1 MMRRRRL
8 AFAPMMAAAITALS
22 LGSGGIIAQA
32 APLTTYVIGV
42 DAATPAN
49 HLLMYTDFFPRAG
62 TTVRRRDVVDFKWDA
77 GSPDGFHTATLIKT
91 GDNPNAVYAAN
102 PPVTPDSDDGAGTI
116 QENPAIGAPSNPA
129 CGTVASPCPF
139 DGTAQLNSGA
149 APTAPGKDFYV
160 SIDAAA
166 GTTVTFLCLIHPGM
180 VGSLLVAAN
189 ASTPASVSA
198 AAAAQYAS
206 DTTEALAA
214 EAAVTVPAPTTNSD
228 GSMTWNAV
236 AGTEGQHEQV
246 LEYFPKSLSI
256 TTGDSVKWTSN
267 AHDIHT
273 VTFPDGAASAADD
286 FHQFVCEAGPPDTA
300 AAAPPAP
307 PCANPANFESHF
319 TGGPAGGTT
328 LADPSTLA
336 TSGVIAAPPLP
347 FPSNYTF
354 KVVGAGTYTYQCKVH
369 DHMTGEVLAAAVVA
383 PQLPKA
389 GAGLRTQEPARG
401 SGILAVIAIL
411 GLIALG
417 SLARIASRQ
426 ER

>member
-1 MMRRRRL
+1 L
-8 AFAPMMAAAITALS
+8 
-22 LGSGGIIAQA
+22 
-32 APLTTYVIGV
+32 
-42 DAATPAN
+42 AAT
-49 HLLMYTDFFPRAG
+49 
-62 TTVRRRDVVDFKWDA
+62 
-77 GSPDGFHTATLIKT
+77 
-91 GDNPNAVYAAN
+91 
-102 PPVTPDSDDGAGTI
+102 
-116 QENPAIGAPSNPA
+116 AI
-129 CGTVASPCPF
+129 
-139 DGTAQLNSGA
+139 
-149 APTAPGKDFYV
+149 
-160 SIDAAA
+160 
-166 GTTVTFLCLIHPGM
+166 
-180 VGSLLVAAN
+180 SLL
-189 ASTPASVSA
+189 SFRFGVSA
-198 AAAAQYAS
+198 RQ
-206 DTTEALAA
+206 
-214 EAAVTVPAPTTNSD
+214 
-228 GSMTWNAV
+228 G
-236 AGTEGQHEQV
+236 GC
-246 LEYFPKSLSI
+246 
-256 TTGDSVKWTSN
+256 
-267 AHDIHT
+267 
-273 VTFPDGAASAADD
+273 AADD